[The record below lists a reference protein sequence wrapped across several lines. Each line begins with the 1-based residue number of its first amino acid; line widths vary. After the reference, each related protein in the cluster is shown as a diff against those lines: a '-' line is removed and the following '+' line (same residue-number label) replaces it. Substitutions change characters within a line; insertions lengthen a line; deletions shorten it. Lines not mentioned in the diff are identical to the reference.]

1 MSKKLTFLILG
12 DLHGHIPTFHREDF
26 DAIICPGDIC
36 SDDIRKA
43 FYNDKVEIEE
53 NYEEISL
60 QKGREV
66 LEYLNSFN
74 KPVFLVP
81 GNWDQ
86 TPYGDGQGEYTKDP
100 NLNPWEK
107 IKQGLSNIHD
117 VEFTKIHF
125 NGLAIVG
132 HGSTSAPEPLII
144 GDLDEH
150 DLANLDSREMFFRER
165 FYELDKLMKE
175 EVNPIIFISHNS
187 PYGTTL
193 DLVQNEKSYANGE
206 HYGSGI
212 TRVLIDENQP
222 LLSISGHIHE
232 GVGQEI
238 LGKTTCI
245 NSGFKGD
252 INVIVEIDIKNK
264 TIDNIEFLGMS
275 ANND

>member
-1 MSKKLTFLILG
+1 MSKKITFLILG
-12 DLHGHIPTFHREDF
+12 DLHGHIPTFHRQDF

-36 SDDIRKA
+36 SDDLR
-43 FYNDKVEIEE
+43 FVTDE
-53 NYEEISL
+53 NYNPELDYEELSL
-60 QKGREV
+60 QKGRKV
-66 LEYLNSFN
+66 LEHLNSYN

-100 NLNPWEK
+100 NLNPWEN

-117 VEFTKIHF
+117 VEFTKMLF
-125 NGLAIVG
+125 NGIAIIG

-144 GDLDEH
+144 GDLDEN
-150 DLANLDSREMFFRER
+150 DIKNLDSRELFFRER
-165 FYELDKLMKE
+165 FYELDKLMKQE
-175 EVNPIIFISHNS
+175 ELPIIFISHNS

-193 DLVQNEKSYANGE
+193 DLINNSKSPVNNE

-212 TRVLIDENQP
+212 ARVLIDENQP

-232 GVGQEI
+232 GVGQEV

-252 INVIVEIDIKNK
+252 INVIVEINLEKK
-264 TIDNIEFLGMS
+264 EVEKIEFLGIS
-275 ANND
+275 ADND

>member
-12 DLHGHIPTFHREDF
+12 DLHGHIPTFHKEDF
-26 DAIICPGDIC
+26 DAIFCPGDIC
-36 SDDIRKA
+36 SDDLRLVT
-43 FYNDKVEIEE
+43 DE
-53 NYEEISL
+53 NYNPELDYEELSL
-60 QKGREV
+60 QKGRKV
-66 LEYLNSFN
+66 LEYLNSLN

-86 TPYGDGQGEYTKDP
+86 TPYGDGQGEYTRDP
-100 NLNPWEK
+100 NLNPWEN

-117 VEFTKIHF
+117 VEFTKILF
-125 NGLAIVG
+125 NGLAIIG

-150 DLANLDSREMFFRER
+150 DLANLDSRELFFRER
-165 FYELDKLMKE
+165 FYELDKLMKQE
-175 EVNPIIFISHNS
+175 ELPIIFISHNS

-193 DLVQNEKSYANGE
+193 DLIDNVNSPVNNE

-212 TRVLIDENQP
+212 ARVLIDENQP

-232 GVGQEI
+232 GVGQEV

-252 INVIVEIDIKNK
+252 INVIVEINLEKK
-264 TIDNIEFLGMS
+264 EVEKIEFLGIS
-275 ANND
+275 ADND